1 MNHRLTITAGLAVV
15 LASLS
20 IFAVIQGIGW
30 FYAGIGAVI
39 AVAAAGTATRLSAV
53 PAAIWATILTALA
66 VVPLLSGPAW
76 PARLGGLALVAIV
89 AASASRQRILPVI
102 AHAASYLAALLV
114 YLNLVYA
121 GPESLARLVP
131 SARSLRYLGTLISQ
145 GGDERAY
152 SPPVPGH
159 PGVGLLAAGGIGV
172 IAIVVD
178 LLAVRMRRP
187 AIAGLPLLV
196 LFSVPVAT
204 NVKDAGLGEAIAFCL
219 GISGYLALLSADGR
233 ERLRLWGR
241 LVTFWPS
248 GTDDRTGQSP
258 DTRALAVSGRRIGMA
273 AVGLGLIVPLLLPG
287 LKIHDLFA
295 TRGSGQRSGCC
306 APSLPQ
312 PLVQMQGMLHD
323 SPAEQVLSYTTTASD
338 PDQQYLQV
346 YVLNYDSASGQW
358 TQQKA
363 GNTVQVGS
371 GPLASPPGQTGRIGY
386 ITVRTRITMDQVTGY
401 GGETSYLPLPY
412 APTAVH
418 VTGPGW
424 QESRSTLVVSGNQAL
439 SRLGYSVTSK
449 EPDPAAGQ
457 LDPHG
462 RVPAA
467 ISRADAGYSGADR
480 RELTV
485 IAEQAVRG
493 AATPLEQATDLQD
506 WLAQTGGFTYSVST
520 SLPNSAGGLVRFLTE
535 VRRGDCQQFSFAMA
549 ILARLIG
556 IPSRVAVGFTAGRQQ
571 KDGRWL
577 VTTEDAHAWPE
588 LYLAGAAGCGSS
600 RRRRAAPS
608 ARAPRQLRSTR
619 RCLRPTIAAH
629 RPARRRSPPRGRA
642 RRRRTRGLRAG
653 LHQFEQGRG
662 AAAVPRS
669 GRRGGGFPWLPVAAC
684 LIAALAITPRLVRSG
699 TRRMRWRAARGD
711 ADLARAAWRELQ
723 DDLADY
729 GIALRP
735 SESARAAAAR
745 VGADASLDDAALA
758 ALRHIAAA
766 EERARYARAPLAG
779 GSLRAEVALVRRAL
793 ARNASWPERLRALL
807 MPPSTLDPVHSGIRQ
822 LADIFG
828 WLDAA
833 AFRLRRRGPAVPARR
848 AG

>member
-172 IAIVVD
+172 IAIIVD

-371 GPLASPPGQTGRIGY
+371 GPLAPPPGQTGRIGY

-588 LYLAGAAGCGSS
+588 LYLAGAGWLRFEPTPAGSAVGQGTASAPIYAAVPPPDYRGSS
-600 RRRRAAPS
+600 PGSAPQSTSRAGKAAPH
-608 ARAPRQLRSTR
+608 AG
-619 RCLRPTIAAH
+619 AA
-629 RPARRRSPPRGRA
+629 GR
-642 RRRRTRGLRAG
+642 